1 MHHEGVMK
9 KKKGIKIGKKAS
21 HNEKEKHM
29 HEKNKQPTLQGRRL
43 EFVSNRTSDSSSN
56 PSLPARYLL
65 NSRTVTLASLQEQH
79 NKVD

>member
-1 MHHEGVMK
+1 
-9 KKKGIKIGKKAS
+9 
-21 HNEKEKHM
+21 
-29 HEKNKQPTLQGRRL
+29 L

-65 NSRTVTLASLQEQH
+65 NSRTVTLASLQEHH